1 MEVGYHPIRRILCT
15 TTATPQMPIPL
26 ATISASSREVF
37 LQVEVRVF
45 IKDRRT
51 SMLHRT
57 DRLLRPAITCN
68 VLVDG
73 ADAISAVLRALPKV
87 RYWEMSGL
95 SPNATRLL
103 SLTHY
108 GPSQHDWLPQPSQ
121 RRSEILKILCQR
133 RPMVSETRVPIRL
146 ESVHN

>member
-1 MEVGYHPIRRILCT
+1 MLLRSTTLKIPPIVGQREPLASFATWSARSSTPIAYAGAVMEVGYHPIRRILCT

-37 LQVEVRVF
+37 LRVEVKVF

-57 DRLLRPAITCN
+57 DRLLRPAITCD

-73 ADAISAVLRALPKV
+73 AACHLRPA
-87 RYWEMSGL
+87 
-95 SPNATRLL
+95 
-103 SLTHY
+103 
-108 GPSQHDWLPQPSQ
+108 D
-121 RRSEILKILCQR
+121 IL
-133 RPMVSETRVPIRL
+133 RPT
-146 ESVHN
+146 